1 MQVRIPHPIVLIEE
15 TSFSVD
21 EINSAILCVFTIS
34 LIIHFLSD
42 GWSNLFRVVVSGNGL
57 GQY

>member
-21 EINSAILCVFTIS
+21 EINSAILCVFTIHW
-34 LIIHFLSD
+34 LFIFCATGVVTFLE
-42 GWSNLFRVVVSGNGL
+42 
-57 GQY
+57 